1 MKIISHL
8 FSCIITIQHKA
19 IIIFVGIKN
28 YDCIIKKMADI
39 LQITEDIPVDD
50 SIYEYEYREYNPIT
64 GTDLNRGSIVITI
77 ESQDIYTHPAESYLI
92 VEGELIKGLR
102 GVGGVLVRYADA
114 DLATLINNGIMYL
127 FSDVRFHLASHEI
140 EVVQN
145 PGHASVMLGM
155 LKYPD
160 DFNKSQGLNQLWAPD
175 IKKGTAVLADNEG
188 FKMRHEYIIKS
199 PNPKG
204 TFSFKIPLK
213 HFFGFCEDYKKI
225 LYGMQQKLTL
235 TRTGD
240 DNAIFRADA
249 ADAAEINLKK
259 ISWFMPHVIPSDAY
273 RLQLNKIIERK
284 EKIPVGYRMLQCDN
298 IPVPSGAP
306 FTWRLGVKSSPDIP
320 RFIIVGFQTN
330 KNNNQR
336 ANPAIFNHCQVRNIY
351 VTLNAKRYPDIDY
364 EENFLINKHS
374 RFYGDA
380 ATFRK
385 KFFNMDELISNPG
398 INPVS
403 YKDLFPLFVFDVTKQ
418 SEKLKT
424 SVSDIHIK
432 ASFNGDNPPADT
444 IAYAVII
451 SDRLFHFV
459 SDGSKIT
466 NIV

>member
-1 MKIISHL
+1 
-8 FSCIITIQHKA
+8 
-19 IIIFVGIKN
+19 
-28 YDCIIKKMADI
+28 MADI

-50 SIYEYEYREYNPIT
+50 SIYEYEYKEYNPIA
-64 GTDLNRGSIVITI
+64 GNIGDLNRGSIVIVI
-77 ESQDIYTHPAESYLI
+77 EAQDIYTHPAESYLI
-92 VEGELIKGLR
+92 VEGQLKRINNNE
-102 GVGGVLVRYADA
+102 RYVEDDKVA
-114 DLATLINNGIMYL
+114 LINNGIMYL
-127 FSDVRFHLASHEI
+127 FSDVRYHLASHEI
-140 EVVQN
+140 EVLQN
-145 PGHASVMLGM
+145 PGHATTMLGM

-160 DFNKSQGLNQLWAPD
+160 DFNKSQGLNQGWAPD
-175 IKKGTAVLADNEG
+175 LKVGTSNPDNNDG
-188 FKMRHEYIIKS
+188 FKMRYEHIIKS
-199 PNPKG
+199 PEGNINKG
-204 TFSFKIPLK
+204 KFSFKIPLK
-213 HFFGFCEDYKKI
+213 HFLGFCEDYKKVI
-225 LYGMQQKLTL
+225 YGMQQRLTL

-240 DNAIFRADA
+240 NNAIFKGQNA
-249 ADAAEINLKK
+249 ANNALVLDGQVEINK

-298 IPVPSGAP
+298 IPVAGTGS

-330 KNNNQR
+330 KNNNQET
-336 ANPAIFNHCQVRNIY
+336 NPAIFDHCEVRNIY

-364 EENFLINKHS
+364 EENFLINKCN
-374 RFYGDA
+374 RTYGDA

-385 KFFNMDELISNPG
+385 KFYNMDELLSNPG
-398 INPVS
+398 INPTN
-403 YKDLFPLFVFDVTKQ
+403 YKNLFPLFVFDVTKQ

-432 ASFNGDNPPADT
+432 ASFNNNNPPANT

>member
-1 MKIISHL
+1 
-8 FSCIITIQHKA
+8 
-19 IIIFVGIKN
+19 
-28 YDCIIKKMADI
+28 MADI

-50 SIYEYEYREYNPIT
+50 SIYEYEYKEYNPIT

-77 ESQDIYTHPAESYLI
+77 EAQDIHTHPAESFLI
-92 VEGELIKGLR
+92 VEGELIKADGA
-102 GVGGVLVRYADA
+102 RYVINDEVA
-114 DLATLINNGIMYL
+114 LINNGIMYL
-127 FSDVRFHLASHEI
+127 FSDVRYHLASHEI
-140 EVVQN
+140 EVLQN
-145 PGHASVMLGM
+145 PGHATAMLGM

-160 DFNKSQGLNQLWAPD
+160 DFSKSQGLNQCW
-175 IKKGTAVLADNEG
+175 IKDTGAGDADPGDNGNHG
-188 FKMRHEYIIKS
+188 FKLRRNYIINMPEDS
-199 PNPKG
+199 ANGDSNKG

-213 HFFGFCEDYKKI
+213 FFFGFCEDYRKI
-225 LYGMQQKLTL
+225 LYGMQQRLTL

-240 DNAIFRADA
+240 NNAILKRNAAVGGGAA
-249 ADAAEINLKK
+249 ADGKVNIKK

-273 RLQLNKIIERK
+273 RLQLDKIIERK

-298 IPVPSGAP
+298 IPVTPNTGA
-306 FTWRLGVKSSPDIP
+306 FAWRLGVKSSPDIP

-330 KNNNQR
+330 KNNDQTT
-336 ANPAIFNHCQVRNIY
+336 NPAIFNHCQVRNIY

-364 EENFLINKHS
+364 ENDFTINKFS
-374 RFYGDA
+374 RIYGDA

-385 KFFNMDELISNPG
+385 KFYNMDELVSNHN
-398 INPVS
+398 INPVD
-403 YKDLFPLFVFDVTKQ
+403 YKNLYPLFVFDVTKQ

-432 ASFNGDNPPADT
+432 ASFNGNNNPPDGT